1 MDNPVTERTK
11 KILAE
16 IPPGAEAAAAAKT
29 RTAEEVRAAIAGGI
43 RIIAHNYV
51 QEAEKMFAQIGRAA
65 RWHLIG
71 KLQRNKAGRAVRL
84 FDMIE
89 TIDSLKLC
97 GAVDRHCRSEGK
109 TMPVLLQINIAGESS
124 KSGISPEEAGSFLKE
139 AGRFRHVSLQGLM
152 TIEPFS
158 ASPDESRKYFRSL
171 KELFGEL
178 KRTVPEA
185 EGFKYLSMGM
195 SRTYK
200 TAIEEGASIV
210 RIGTTIFGARKE

>member
-1 MDNPVTERTK
+1 MDNSITQRTR

-16 IPPGAEAAAAAKT
+16 LPPRAEAAAAAKT
-29 RTAEEVRAAIAGGI
+29 RTPEEVRAALAGGI

-51 QEAEKMFAQIGRAA
+51 QEAEKMFPRIGRTA

-89 TIDSLKLC
+89 TADSVKLC
-97 GAVDRHCRSEGK
+97 EALDKHCRSEGK
-109 TMPVLLQINIAGESS
+109 IMPLLLQINIAGESS
-124 KSGISPEEAGSFLKE
+124 KSGISPGEAGGFLEEAGK
-139 AGRFRHVSLQGLM
+139 FRHVSVQGLM
-152 TIEPFS
+152 TIEPFALS
-158 ASPDESRKYFRSL
+158 AEESRKYFKRM
-171 KELFGEL
+171 KELFDEL
-178 KRTVPEA
+178 KTCRPEA
-185 EGFKYLSMGM
+185 AGFKYLSMGM

-200 TAIEEGASIV
+200 TAVEEGANIV